1 LTEAQPGGAIPM
13 SDADRRRAEAAAG
26 NPAPIDALGR
36 ARIVL
41 RASGLVL
48 GLLITVPLHYL
59 WRLLRIGSPWPKV
72 FLGWAARFAGARVE
86 RVGVPLKR
94 DVFYISNHLSWI
106 DILAIAGQSGTA
118 FVAKEEIRAA
128 PVVGWLS
135 VLNRTVFVKREN
147 RMGVAEQINQLREAL
162 AENWSV
168 TVFPEGTT
176 TDGKSLLPFKTS
188 MLRVLEPPPPGV
200 LVQPVLLDY
209 GAMGEEVGWI
219 GVESGVDNAKRLLSR
234 RGSFRM
240 RVHFLDP
247 FDPHDFPGRKA
258 IAAESRRRIEEALVK
273 TLGHPLRPF
282 AYDVGPVRYEAPAP
296 SRDGEDLPPQ
306 SPGPIAPPS

>member
-1 LTEAQPGGAIPM
+1 M
-13 SDADRRRAEAAAG
+13 SLSPATRDAAAAG
-26 NPAPIDALGR
+26 HPPPLDAAGR
-36 ARIVL
+36 TRLML
-41 RASGLVL
+41 RAIGLVL
-48 GLLITVPLHYL
+48 ALLLTVPLHYA
-59 WRLLRIGSPWPKV
+59 WRLVRLGSPWPRI
-72 FLGWAARFAGARVE
+72 FLGWAARLAGARVE

-118 FVAKEEIRAA
+118 FVAKQEIREA

-135 VLNRTVFVKREN
+135 TLNRTVFVKREN
-147 RMGVAEQINQLREAL
+147 RLGVAEQINQLRDAL

-176 TDGKSLLPFKTS
+176 TDGKSLLPFKTP

-209 GAMGEEVGWI
+209 GAVAEEIGWI
-219 GVESGVDNAKRLLSR
+219 GEERGIDNARRLLSR
-234 RGSFRM
+234 AGNFRM
-240 RVHFLDP
+240 RVHFLEP
-247 FDPHDFPGRKA
+247 FLPADFPGRKA
-258 IAAESRRRIEEALVK
+258 IAAESRRRIEQALVA

-282 AYDVGPVRYEAPAP
+282 AYAAEAVGIEAPTP
-296 SRDGEDLPPQ
+296 
-306 SPGPIAPPS
+306 

>member
-1 LTEAQPGGAIPM
+1 LIGPDQ
-13 SDADRRRAEAAAG
+13 RRSEAAAG
-26 NPAPIDALGR
+26 RPASIDALGWT
-36 ARIVL
+36 RIVL
-41 RASGLVL
+41 RASGLAL
-48 GLLITVPLHYL
+48 GLLLTVPLHYL
-59 WRLLRIGSPWPKV
+59 WRLFRIGSPWPKI

-118 FVAKEEIRAA
+118 FVAKEEIRSA

-135 VLNRTVFVKREN
+135 TLNRTVYVKREN
-147 RMGVAEQINQLREAL
+147 RLGVAEQINQLRDAL

-176 TDGKSLLPFKTS
+176 TDGKSLLPFKTP

-209 GAMGEEVGWI
+209 GAVAEEIGWI
-219 GVESGVDNAKRLLSR
+219 GVETGVDNAKRILSR
-234 RGSFRM
+234 RGAFRM
-240 RVHFLDP
+240 RVHFLEP
-247 FDPHDFPGRKA
+247 FHPRDFPGRKA
-258 IAAESRRRIEEALVK
+258 IAAESRRRIEEALVG
-273 TLGHPLRPF
+273 TLGQPLRPF
-282 AYDVGPVRYEAPAP
+282 AFAVEAVRYEAPA
-296 SRDGEDLPPQ
+296 ELPP
-306 SPGPIAPPS
+306 A